1 MRLTERYEQLPMWPV
16 YGVEDLGSD
25 YPTLLEAAKAL
36 GRVTLDRAYK
46 PFRYSGYWK
55 QEEPMMVRWTVF
67 REIEALPPGARGCGK
82 VPDTL
87 RTGPGTETAPVGKI
101 ASRAL
106 SALASAIVA
115 IEDDRHYVMPHSA
128 GYDSRLLSLLL
139 KTCGYEAEQ
148 FTFVAWEPEE
158 AYARQVVY
166 AVWGSLV
173 VAKTPAGFV
182 PGDEDYFA
190 PILTDFV
197 ALGSVLGDHGRWMG
211 GFHWL
216 AATHN
221 VPEGFG
227 MLSAIFADETM
238 GYNRARMPSWGHFLA
253 GRMMEN
259 PSPVA
264 TTTRDWIMPF
274 VSVPWLEVLSTYDL
288 STIPCERNREEVRLY
303 EWYSPS
309 DTLKRE
315 MIRQLDESLLE
326 IPNPRFALA
335 KRTRPPHNEI
345 LPHTKLSRE
354 TRVRMRENVEGSYLQ
369 RCMPTL
375 CQGNVPEN
383 VMDCYDPWLQQY
395 QLAAIVEA
403 CVDAGVEVV
412 A

>member
-16 YGVEDLGSD
+16 FRVLSTGDE
-25 YPTLLEAAKAL
+25 YPTLLEAAKAA
-36 GRVTLDRAYK
+36 RTVTLDRERE
-46 PFRYSGYWK
+46 PFRYAGHWEQAYC
-55 QEEPMMVRWTVF
+55 PVPRDTVF
-67 REIEALPPGARGCGK
+67 REVAAMYPLAHAAVEDMWER
-82 VPDTL
+82 
-87 RTGPGTETAPVGKI
+87 GPGVKKAPAAEI
-101 ASRAL
+101 ARRAL
-106 SALASAIVA
+106 SALSIAIVA

-139 KTCGYEAEQ
+139 RTCGYEAEQ
-148 FTFVAWEPEE
+148 FTFVAWEPERIE
-158 AYARQVVY
+158 AYEVAETIWGTETAR
-166 AVWGSLV
+166 WGFGGHRV
-173 VAKTPAGFV
+173 I
-182 PGDEDYFA
+182 DEYYE
-190 PILTDFV
+190 PILTRPV
-197 ALGSVLGDHGRWMG
+197 EVIGRTHGDHGRWMG
-211 GFHWL
+211 GFNWL
-216 AATHN
+216 ARGQW
-221 VPEGFG
+221 PEGFG

-335 KRTRPPHNEI
+335 KRTRPPFNEI

-383 VMDCYDPWLQQY
+383 VMDCYNPWLQQY

-412 A
+412 V